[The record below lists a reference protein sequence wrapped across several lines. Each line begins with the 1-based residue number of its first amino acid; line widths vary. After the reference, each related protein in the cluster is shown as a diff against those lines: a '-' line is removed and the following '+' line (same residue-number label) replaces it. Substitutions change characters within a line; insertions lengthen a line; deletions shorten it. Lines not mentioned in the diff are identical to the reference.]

1 MMKAYIYDS
10 QNTKIFVASSSA
22 SMLRDKKASLTGRAV
37 SLEISCVSGSYSRNN
52 SIKEKSRALPRS
64 WHYG

>member
-37 SLEISCVSGSYSRNN
+37 SLEIRLMLCFRVLL
-52 SIKEKSRALPRS
+52 KEQLN
-64 WHYG
+64 